1 MKGTLLEVIDLRTQ
15 FETDDG
21 LAVPVDGVS
30 FEIPE
35 GTTVGLVGESGCGKT
50 LTALSIVGLVPPP
63 GDIAGGKVLLRGRD
77 LLTMS
82 DKELRKV
89 RGRDISMIFQEPM
102 ASLNPVMRV
111 GGQVVEALLYHE
123 DVSAREGRR
132 RAIEMLGKVGIPEPS
147 QRFYDYPHQM
157 SGGMRQRAMIAMAL
171 VCRPGLVIADEPTTA
186 LDVTIQAQILD
197 LLGGLQAEL
206 GMSVLLITHDLA
218 VVAQLA
224 DEVVVMYAGSVIEKA
239 SAAELYRNA
248 AHPYTEGLFKSLPG
262 LRSRQERLEVIR
274 GTVPEPAAFPKGC
287 KFRPRCAYAF
297 DKCWERPPL
306 LEAAP
311 GHLAACWLVE
321 GKGEARPEPIARKR
335 GGE

>member
-1 MKGTLLEVIDLRTQ
+1 MKRALLEVVDLRTE

-30 FEIPE
+30 FEVPE

-63 GDIAGGKVLLRGRD
+63 GKIAAGKVVLRKQNLLGMSARELRG
-77 LLTMS
+77 
-82 DKELRKV
+82 V
-89 RGRDISMIFQEPM
+89 RGKDISMIFQEPM
-102 ASLNPVMRV
+102 TSLNPVMRI
-111 GGQVVEALLYHE
+111 GRQVLEALLYHE
-123 DVSAREGRR
+123 EVSAREAKA
-132 RAIEMLGKVGIPEPS
+132 RAIDMLRKVGIPEPS
-147 QRFYDYPHQM
+147 QRFYDYPHQL
-157 SGGMRQRAMIAMAL
+157 SGGMRQRAMVAMAL

-186 LDVTIQAQILD
+186 LDVTIQAQILE
-197 LLGGLQAEL
+197 LLGELQAEL

-262 LRSRQERLEVIR
+262 LHSREERLEVIP
-274 GTVPEPAAFPKGC
+274 GTVPDPAAFPKGC
-287 KFRPRCAYAF
+287 KFRPRCARAF
-297 DKCWERPPL
+297 NRCWERPPL
-306 LEAAP
+306 LEAAT

-321 GKGEARPEPIARKR
+321 GKGQAPAREAMKR